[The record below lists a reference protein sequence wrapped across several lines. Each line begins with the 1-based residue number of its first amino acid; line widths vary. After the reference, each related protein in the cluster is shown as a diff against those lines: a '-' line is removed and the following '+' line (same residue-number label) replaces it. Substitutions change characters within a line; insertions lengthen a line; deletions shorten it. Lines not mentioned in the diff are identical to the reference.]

1 MTSSSVSA
9 VVVNKSQN
17 EFYPVHKPDEYY
29 RMAEDE
35 DNNYSQISR
44 SAEPP
49 SFAEALRLV
58 RVGNEELPKS
68 LTSLVDAAVEFPT
81 VKVEED
87 ESSYL
92 RSDVNYY
99 HDGPIYWYSKKFE
112 KMEIKFKWY
121 FVKQN

>member
-1 MTSSSVSA
+1 LIEALSANDPSFSKRLKSMTSSSVSA

-99 HDGPIYWYSKKFE
+99 HDGPIY
-112 KMEIKFKWY
+112 
-121 FVKQN
+121 